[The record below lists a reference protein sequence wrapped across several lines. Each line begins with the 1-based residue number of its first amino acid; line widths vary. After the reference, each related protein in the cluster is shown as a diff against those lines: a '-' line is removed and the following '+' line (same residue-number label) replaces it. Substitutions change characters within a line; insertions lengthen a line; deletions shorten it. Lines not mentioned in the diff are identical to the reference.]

1 MTADMLEKG
10 QAMFIRQFEYLEA
23 LASEKH
29 FRRAAEICN
38 VSQPTLSAALAQI
51 EDELGVLLIERD
63 PRFQGFTAE
72 GKIVLARIRRILVE
86 IELMRAEVAEARDG
100 LGGKLRFGV
109 IPTALP
115 MAVHVTA
122 PFCAAFP
129 HVTLEVL
136 SLTSKEI
143 LERLENFE
151 LDAGMTYL
159 DNEPLL
165 NILSKPVYAESY
177 CLLTR
182 FDGPLGERET
192 ISWAEAGDL
201 KLCLL
206 TEDMQNRRIID
217 SIFRSVGKS
226 PKPAMETNSIFNL
239 STHAS
244 LPGVNSIASKQLLD
258 LFGPPQ
264 GVKALTLIEPEAK
277 RIVGLVVADRH
288 PAPPLARKLMQT
300 TTALGDQG

>member
-1 MTADMLEKG
+1 
-10 QAMFIRQFEYLEA
+10 MFIRQFEYLEA
-23 LASEKH
+23 LAGEKH
-29 FRRAAEICN
+29 FRRAAEVCN
-38 VSQPTLSAALAQI
+38 VTQPTLSAALAQM
-51 EDELGVLLIERD
+51 EEELGVLLIERD
-63 PRFQGFTAE
+63 PRFQGFTPE
-72 GKIVLARIRRILVE
+72 GEIVLARIRRILVE

-129 HVTLEVL
+129 AVTLEVL
-136 SLTSKEI
+136 SLTSNEI
-143 LERLENFE
+143 LERLANFE

-159 DNEPLL
+159 DNEPLP
-165 NILSKPVYAESY
+165 NVRSNPVYAESY

-182 FDGPLGERET
+182 SDGPLGARDA

-201 KLCLL
+201 RLCML
-206 TEDMQNRRIID
+206 TADMQNRRIID
-217 SIFRSVGKS
+217 GIFRSVGKA

-239 STHAS
+239 CSHAA
-244 LPGVNSIASKQLLD
+244 LPGVNSIASKQLLE
-258 LFGPPQ
+258 LFGPPK
-264 GVKALTLIEPEAK
+264 GVKALSLVEPDAR
-277 RIVGLVVADRH
+277 RIVGLVVADRQ

-300 TTALGDQG
+300 TSALGELG